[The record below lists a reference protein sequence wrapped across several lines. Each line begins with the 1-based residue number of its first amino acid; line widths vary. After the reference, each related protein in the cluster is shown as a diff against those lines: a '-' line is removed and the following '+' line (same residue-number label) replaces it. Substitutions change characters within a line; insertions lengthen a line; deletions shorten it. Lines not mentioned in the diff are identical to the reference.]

1 MANQKITDPKQAVA
15 RSINQASLKKKQAEL
30 MESQIVTQRKQVEGQ
45 LRRVEANKVKS
56 SIMVAKTK
64 VAMEKALKNRPPV
77 PTP

>member
-30 MESQIVTQRKQVEGQ
+30 MESQILAQRKQVEGQ

-56 SIMVAKTK
+56 SIMVARTT
-64 VAMEKALKNRPPV
+64 VAKEKALKNRPPV